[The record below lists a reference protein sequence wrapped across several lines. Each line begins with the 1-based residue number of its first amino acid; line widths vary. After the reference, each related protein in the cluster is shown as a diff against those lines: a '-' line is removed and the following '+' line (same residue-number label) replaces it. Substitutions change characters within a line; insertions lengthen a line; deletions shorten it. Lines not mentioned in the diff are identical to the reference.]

1 MTIDFGPEIGHKV
14 SCGAYRNYPR
24 EELIGKLIIGV
35 INFGMKQMGPEK
47 SEVLVLGVKNDK
59 GETIYLTPQSE
70 AALAEQVF

>member
-14 SCGAYRNYPR
+14 SCGAYRNYSK
-24 EELIGKLIIGV
+24 EELIGKQIIGV
-35 INFGMKQMGPEK
+35 INFGTKQMGPEK

-70 AALAEQVF
+70 VALAEQVF